1 MLLARVSLRDA
12 ATHLTQA
19 VCMHQPC
26 MHQPCMHQ
34 PCASTHCPAA
44 LCTLAVPHELLA
56 WPVKARLPTPP
67 PRTHLPLA
75 SHPRPQRRVIVG
87 PPSDLTYLHRHLPL
101 ASHPRPQRRVIVRP
115 PSDLTYLHRHL
126 PLASHPRP
134 QRRVTVA
141 AWNWGQP
148 EARALAEIGPEI
160 ERARSPGQ
168 VDRGFGRAHGV
179 GQTHGFGQRDGRRG
193 GCEASAPIATARS
206 AEISRGAPI
215 VRRRCQ

>member
-19 VCMHQPC
+19 VC

-87 PPSDLTYLHRHLPL
+87 
-101 ASHPRPQRRVIVRP
+101 P

>member
-67 PRTHLPLA
+67 PRT
-75 SHPRPQRRVIVG
+75 
-87 PPSDLTYLHRHLPL
+87 HLPL